1 MENVIEYFESQED
14 ALEFAKCLDCV
25 NYLIDQDIIIMA
37 CVGEHLFDKFSA
49 YTKHSIRDSLMRR
62 ELFSN
67 ILYKKE

>member
-25 NYLIDQDIIIMA
+25 NYLIDQDIIMT
-37 CVGEHLFDKFSA
+37 CVREQLFDKFSA

-62 ELFSN
+62 ELFSS
-67 ILYKKE
+67 IFII